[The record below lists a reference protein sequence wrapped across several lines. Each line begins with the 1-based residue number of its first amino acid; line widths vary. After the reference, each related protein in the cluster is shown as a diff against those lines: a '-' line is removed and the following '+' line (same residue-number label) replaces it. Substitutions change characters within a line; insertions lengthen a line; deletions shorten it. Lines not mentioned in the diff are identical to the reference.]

1 MEVHIMQNNHKPNG
15 FRRFLRDH
23 GYLLVIGACA
33 LAIGISGYLIFRG
46 GSEPEAEET
55 MSIPV
60 TIEPDEPAEAPIIPA
75 EDAITE
81 EEESEPVMA
90 ETPEVTEPADAP
102 VPEEPV
108 VAPRVVVMP
117 VSGET
122 ISSHSLSALSYNVTT
137 QDWRTHDGI
146 DLAAEQGAAVAATE
160 AGTVTAIYQDDYL
173 GTTVEISHASG
184 YTTCYSNLQETPS
197 VVVGQTVAAGE
208 VIGAVG
214 STALLEVG
222 HPSHLHFAVTFG
234 DTSVDPADYL
244 A

>member
-1 MEVHIMQNNHKPNG
+1 MMQNNHKPNG

-33 LAIGISGYLIFRG
+33 LAIGVSGYLMFRG
-46 GSEPEAEET
+46 GNEPEAEET

-60 TIEPDEPAEAPIIPA
+60 TIETDDSPAEAPIIPSA
-75 EDAITE
+75 ETE
-81 EEESEPVMA
+81 PEDEDTESVMA
-90 ETPEVTEPADAP
+90 ETPEESLPVVTP
-102 VPEEPV
+102 VPEEQAA
-108 VAPRVVVMP
+108 APRTVVLP

-122 ISSHSLSALSYNVTT
+122 ISAHSLTALSYNVTT

-146 DLAAEQGAAVAATE
+146 DLAAEQGAAVAAAE
-160 AGTVTAIYQDDYL
+160 NGTVTAIYQDDYL

-184 YTTCYSNLQETPS
+184 YTTFYSNLQETPA
-197 VVVGQTVAAGE
+197 VTVGQTVAAGE

-214 STALLEVG
+214 STALLEAG

-234 DTSVDPADYL
+234 GSSVDPADYL

>member
-1 MEVHIMQNNHKPNG
+1 MMQNNHKPNG

-33 LAIGISGYLIFRG
+33 LAIGVSGWLMFRG

-60 TIEPDEPAEAPIIPA
+60 TIEPDDRPAEAPIIPA
-75 EDAITE
+75 EDAIAE
-81 EEESEPVMA
+81 EEETEPVMA

-102 VPEEPV
+102 APEAPV
-108 VAPRVVVMP
+108 AAPRIVVMP
-117 VSGET
+117 VSGDT
-122 ISSHSLSALSYNVTT
+122 IASHSLSALSYNVTT

-160 AGTVTAIYQDDYL
+160 AGTVSAVYRDDYL

-184 YTTCYSNLQETPS
+184 YTTCYSNLQETPA
-197 VVVGQTVAAGE
+197 VTVGQTVAAGE
-208 VIGAVG
+208 VIGVVG
-214 STALLEVG
+214 SSALLEVG

-234 DTSVDPADYL
+234 NASVDPADYL